1 MQDIQDQI
9 MNMEYKASGTYT
21 GDAIEKAVEV
31 FTRKHVTRKH
41 VRKVAVVITDGES
54 SDKNKLKKAV
64 DEAKAAG
71 ILMHAVGVHVG
82 VHLPGADHERMDR
95 ELRYI
100 ASDPEYIHN
109 VISHS
114 SLAGD

>member
-1 MQDIQDQI
+1 
-9 MNMEYKASGTYT
+9 MNMEYKGSGTNT
-21 GDAIEKAVEV
+21 GDAIEKAVSEV
-31 FTRKHVTRKH
+31 FVHNHTREH

-54 SDKNKLKKAV
+54 SDKNKLETAV

-71 ILMHAVGVHVG
+71 ILMHAVGVH
-82 VHLPGADHERMDR
+82 LSGADHERMDR

-114 SLAGD
+114 SLAGDYRLL

>member
-9 MNMEYKASGTYT
+9 MKMEYKASATYT
-21 GDAIEKAVEV
+21 GDAIEKAVNEV
-31 FTRKHVTRKH
+31 FNHTREH

-54 SDKNKLKKAV
+54 SDKNKLKTAV

-71 ILMHAVGVHVG
+71 ILMHAVGVDASGSHQDG
-82 VHLPGADHERMDR
+82 MDR
-95 ELRYI
+95 ELAYI
-100 ASDPEYIHN
+100 ASEPAYIHN
-109 VISHS
+109 VMSFG

>member
-1 MQDIQDQI
+1 
-9 MNMEYKASGTYT
+9 MNMEYKASGTNT
-21 GDAIEKAVEV
+21 GDAIEKAVNEV
-31 FTRKHVTRKH
+31 FNHTREH
-41 VRKVAVVITDGES
+41 VRKVAVVITDGETN
-54 SDKNKLKKAV
+54 DKNKLETAV

-71 ILMHAVGVHVG
+71 ILMHAVGVH
-82 VHLPGADHERMDR
+82 LSGADHERMDR

-114 SLAGD
+114 SLAGDYRLL